1 MEQLSTVTCL
11 LFEPLALRSITVRN
25 RIVIS
30 PMCMYASTDGFATDW
45 HLVHLG
51 SRAIG
56 GAGIVFTEAAAVE
69 PRGRISRND
78 LGIWLDDHVRMLRR
92 INDYIVAQGAVA
104 AVQLAHAGRKG
115 SVGTPW
121 ELPRGAVAPEDGG
134 WIPLAPT
141 DERDMPHYPQPHAM
155 TVAEIHAHV
164 EAFVQATR
172 RAAEAGFGIVEIH
185 AAHGYLL
192 HEFISPLAN
201 RRTDSYGGSFENRV
215 RFLLDVTEA
224 VRAAWP
230 AEKPL
235 FVRVSVTDWEAAGW
249 TIDDSVRLAPLL
261 AERGVDVFDVTTAGI
276 GRSPL
281 EHAAQGPGY
290 QVPFAERIRREAGIK
305 TMAVGVILS
314 GTAANAVIAEG
325 HADLVAIGRL
335 ALGEPYFPYR
345 AARELGV
352 ELKWPDR
359 YRRAIMQEPVS
370 PSIMTTAQ
378 SIEP

>member
-1 MEQLSTVTCL
+1 MCLDVTCP
-11 LFEPLALRSITVRN
+11 LFEPLTLRSITVRN

-30 PMCMYASTDGFATDW
+30 PMCMYASDDGFATDW

-69 PRGRISRND
+69 PRGRISRRD
-78 LGIWLDDHVRMLRR
+78 LGIWRDEHVPMLAR
-92 INDYIVAQGAVA
+92 INDYIVAQGSVA
-104 AVQLAHAGRKG
+104 ALQLAHAGRKG

-121 ELPRGAVAPEDGG
+121 ELPRGAVDPENGG
-134 WIPLAPT
+134 WIPVAPT
-141 DERDMPHYPQPHAM
+141 DERDMPHYPLPHALSA
-155 TVAEIHAHV
+155 AEIREQIDAFG
-164 EAFVQATR
+164 EAAR

-192 HEFISPLAN
+192 HEFMSPFAN
-201 RRTDSYGGSFENRV
+201 HRTDAYGGSFENRV
-215 RFLLDVTEA
+215 RFLLEVTEV
-224 VRAAWP
+224 VRAVWP

-235 FVRVSVTDWEAAGW
+235 FVRISAIDWEPGGW
-249 TIDDSVRLAPLL
+249 TIEDSVRLAPLL
-261 AERGVDVFDVTTAGI
+261 AERGVDIVDVTSAGI

-281 EHAAQGPGY
+281 ESAAQGPGF
-290 QVPFAERIRREAGIK
+290 QVPFSERIKRETGIK
-305 TMAVGVILS
+305 TMAVGAILS
-314 GTAANAVIAEG
+314 GKAANAVIADG

-352 ELKWPDR
+352 ELRWPEH
-359 YRRAIMQEPVS
+359 YRRAILQEVE
-370 PSIMTTAQ
+370 TA
-378 SIEP
+378 SERS

>member
-1 MEQLSTVTCL
+1 
-11 LFEPLALRSITVRN
+11 VRN

-69 PRGRISRND
+69 PRGRISRRD
-78 LGIWLDDHVRMLRR
+78 LGVWLDDHVPMLER
-92 INDYIVAQGAVA
+92 INDYVVSQGSVA
-104 AVQLAHAGRKG
+104 ALQLAHAGRKG
-115 SVGTPW
+115 SVGAPW
-121 ELPRGAVAPEDGG
+121 ELPRGAVDVEHGG
-134 WIPLAPT
+134 WVPVAPSA
-141 DERDMPHYPQPHAM
+141 ERDMPHYPMPHALSI
-155 TVAEIHAHV
+155 AEISEQI
-164 EAFVQATR
+164 EAFAQAAR

-192 HEFISPLAN
+192 HEFMSPFAN
-201 RRTDSYGGSFENRV
+201 HRTDAYGGSYENRV
-215 RFLLDVTEA
+215 RFLLEVTEA

-235 FVRVSVTDWEAAGW
+235 FVRISALDWEPGGW
-249 TIDDSVRLAPLL
+249 TLDDSVRLARLL
-261 AERGVDVFDVTTAGI
+261 AERGVDVIDVTSAGI

-281 EHAAQGPGY
+281 ESAAQAPGF
-290 QVPFAERIRREAGIK
+290 QVPFSERIRRETGVM

-314 GTAANAVIAEG
+314 GKAANAVIADG
-325 HADLVAIGRL
+325 HADLVAVGRL

-352 ELKWPDR
+352 ELRWPDH
-359 YRRAIMQEPVS
+359 YRRAILQEVDI
-370 PSIMTTAQ
+370 PSEAL
-378 SIEP
+378 